1 MDVILDNFI
10 NRDEFI
16 NEYCLDCGQGCEIPY
31 CACPTVESLINAPLV
46 TLPTQKTAMWIET
59 GLKNVYGGKQ
69 IKCSDCGFTVIV
81 SPEHFSDLEY
91 YEAYCC
97 HCGAKM
103 MCLIPAS
110 K

>member
-1 MDVILDNFI
+1 
-10 NRDEFI
+10 
-16 NEYCLDCGQGCEIPY
+16 
-31 CACPTVESLINAPLV
+31 
-46 TLPTQKTAMWIET
+46 MWIET

-69 IKCSDCGFTVIV
+69 IKCSDYGFTVIV

-91 YEAYCC
+91 YEAHCC
-97 HCGAKM
+97 HRGTKM